1 MTQDYAAWPQGAVA
15 AGDLALRPIR
25 HEDLEPIRR
34 WRNAQLAL
42 LRQAE
47 PLSVADQQRYWDDV
61 LTPEFARP
69 RPRQILV
76 GAVAGGALA
85 AYGGLVHI
93 DWPSARAEVSFL
105 APPETA
111 ADLARYAGLFAD
123 FLAALKQMAFD
134 QLGLHRLFTE
144 TYDLRPHHVA
154 VLEAAGFAPEGRMV
168 DHVMIEGRFV
178 DSLLHGCVKDRS

>member
-1 MTQDYAAWPQGAVA
+1 VIQGYAVWPGGEAA
-15 AGDLALRPIR
+15 AGRLVLRAIR
-25 HEDLEPIRR
+25 REDLEPIRG
-34 WRNAQLAL
+34 WRNAQLEV
-42 LRQAE
+42 LRQAA
-47 PLSVADQQRYWDDV
+47 PLSPDDQQRYWDTV
-61 LTPEFARP
+61 LSPEFERP
-69 RPRQILV
+69 QPRQILV
-76 GAVAGGALA
+76 AATQAGALV

-105 APPETA
+105 APAETA
-111 ADLARYAGLFAD
+111 ADLPRYSALFAD
-123 FLAALKQMAFD
+123 FLAALQRLAFD

-168 DHVMIEGRFV
+168 DHVRIGGRFV